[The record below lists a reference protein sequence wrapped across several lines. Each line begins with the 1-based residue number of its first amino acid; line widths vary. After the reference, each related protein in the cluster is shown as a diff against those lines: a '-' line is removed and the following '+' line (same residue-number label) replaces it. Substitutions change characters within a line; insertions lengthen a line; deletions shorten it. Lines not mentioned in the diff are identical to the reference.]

1 MIIVMASLLSS
12 HFIEFPSDIRITFL
26 LSERDGDTCALSLQ
40 TYEQDHQMV
49 ERATPEYSTQIIN
62 IVETETVHS
71 PHNL

>member
-1 MIIVMASLLSS
+1 
-12 HFIEFPSDIRITFL
+12 
-26 LSERDGDTCALSLQ
+26 
-40 TYEQDHQMV
+40 MV